1 VLQSPLGELA
11 LTSTLMTSNLSCGFL
26 ILRLTQAEFQMKP
39 IESIFLP
46 KTKWYC
52 NRRFEKSMLIC
63 TDIFSMALAFIVAVM
78 LAAPFHGHSTFSSEA
93 WEPALSSGSLQ
104 IYSVLILL
112 SVGVFWG
119 KGHYSKRKPFA
130 NEIKDILKVTLA
142 VAALDVVLLFLAKLQ
157 FSRATVLIT
166 WGLVPLTLATIR
178 WIAKRTL
185 MAAGGW
191 NRPMV
196 IIGWGENAVET
207 ALAFKDEP
215 LMGLKLAAFLVP
227 VDKNKLVHDIK
238 DQHGNLIPSISLGK
252 DLVQT
257 LKHLGNPHVVLAMEQ
272 GGIDSYQDM
281 VQQLSRH
288 NNDVQLVPS
297 LRGLPLYGMEANHFF
312 AHEVLILTM
321 RNNLA
326 RRLPR
331 LIKRCF
337 DLAMSLTVLLLGLPI
352 FLFIAFKV
360 SQSGRPIFFGHT
372 RVGQH
377 NRPFK
382 CYKFRTMAPNADK
395 LLADLLANSAEAR
408 AEWERD
414 FKLKNDP
421 RITPIGKF
429 LRKTSLDEI
438 PQLWN
443 VLKGDMSLVGPRP
456 VVTAELER
464 YGNQVDYYLEAKP
477 GVTGLWQISGR
488 NDVSYD
494 TRVYLDAWYVK
505 NWSLFNDI
513 VILLRTV
520 KVIFRKDGAY

>member
-1 VLQSPLGELA
+1 
-11 LTSTLMTSNLSCGFL
+11 
-26 ILRLTQAEFQMKP
+26 MKP

-46 KTKWYC
+46 KVKWYC
-52 NRRFEKSMLIC
+52 NRRFEKSALIL
-63 TDIFSMALAFIVAVM
+63 TDIVSMSLAFAVAVII
-78 LAAPFHGHSTFSSEA
+78 AAPFHGHGLFSSES
-93 WEPALSSGSLQ
+93 WLPALNSGSLQ
-104 IYSVLILL
+104 IYLVLILF
-112 SVGVFWG
+112 SVAIYWG

-130 NEIKDILKVTLA
+130 NEVKDVLKVGLSI
-142 VAALDVVLLFLAKLQ
+142 AALDVASLFLAKQQ
-157 FSRATVLIT
+157 FSRAIVLVNWT
-166 WGLVPLTLATIR
+166 AMPLLLLGTR
-178 WIAKRTL
+178 WIVKRALIAT
-185 MAAGGW
+185 GGW
-191 NRPMV
+191 IRPMV
-196 IIGWGENAVET
+196 IVGWGENAVET

-215 LMGLKLAAFLVP
+215 LMGLKLVAFLIP
-227 VDKNKLVHDIK
+227 AGKEKLVHQIK
-238 DQHGNLIPSISLGK
+238 DKHGNLVPSISLGT
-252 DLVQT
+252 DPLQT

-272 GGIDSYQDM
+272 GGVDAYQDLI
-281 VQQLSRH
+281 QQLSRH
-288 NNDVQLVPS
+288 NNDVQLVPT

-312 AHEVLILTM
+312 AHEVLILTV

-326 RRLPR
+326 RRLPQ

-337 DLAMSLTVLLLGLPI
+337 DLVVSFSVLVLGFPL
-352 FLFIAFKV
+352 FAFIAFKV

-395 LLADLLANSAEAR
+395 LLADLLASSAEAR
-408 AEWERD
+408 AEWEKD

-421 RITPIGKF
+421 RITPIGHF

-456 VVTAELER
+456 IVNAELER
-464 YGNQVDYYLEAKP
+464 YGSQVDYYLEAKP

>member
-1 VLQSPLGELA
+1 MS
-11 LTSTLMTSNLSCGFL
+11 
-26 ILRLTQAEFQMKP
+26 
-39 IESIFLP
+39 
-46 KTKWYC
+46 
-52 NRRFEKSMLIC
+52 
-63 TDIFSMALAFIVAVM
+63 LAFVIAVM
-78 LAAPFHGHSTFSSEA
+78 IAAPFHGNSPLASEA
-93 WEPALSSGSLQ
+93 WMPAVISGSLQ
-104 IYSVLILL
+104 IYALLVLL
-112 SVGVFWG
+112 SVAIFWG

-130 NEIKDILKVTLA
+130 NEIKDIIKIVLGI
-142 VAALDVVLLFLAKLQ
+142 AALDVVLLFLGKLE
-157 FSRATVLIT
+157 FSRATVLINWT
-166 WGLVPLTLATIR
+166 VLPFAMVAVR

-185 MAAGGW
+185 AAAGGW
-191 NRPMV
+191 IRPMV

-207 ALAFKDEP
+207 ALAFKGES
-215 LMGLKLAAFLVP
+215 LMGLKLVAFLVP
-227 VDKNKLVHDIK
+227 AGKDKLVHDLK
-238 DQHGNLIPSISLGK
+238 DKHGNLIPAISFGK
-252 DLVQT
+252 DPVQI
-257 LKHLGNPHVVLAMEQ
+257 LKQLGNPHVVLAMEQ
-272 GGIDSYQDM
+272 GGVDAYQDLI
-281 VQQLSRH
+281 QQISRH
-288 NNDVQLVPS
+288 SNDMQLVPA

-312 AHEVLILTM
+312 AHEVLVLTM

-326 RRLPR
+326 RRLPQ

-337 DLAMSLTVLLLGLPI
+337 DLSVSLLVLLLGSPV

-395 LLADLLANSAEAR
+395 LLADLLATSAEAR
-408 AEWERD
+408 AEWARD

-421 RITPIGKF
+421 RITPIGHF

-464 YGNQVDYYLEAKP
+464 YGNQVDYYLEARP

>member
-1 VLQSPLGELA
+1 
-11 LTSTLMTSNLSCGFL
+11 
-26 ILRLTQAEFQMKP
+26 MKP
-39 IESIFLP
+39 IESIFLS

-52 NRRFEKSMLIC
+52 SRRFEKAFLIS
-63 TDIFSMALAFIVAVM
+63 TDIVAMGFAFAIAVM
-78 LAAPFHGHSTFSSEA
+78 IAAPFHGKAVFASES
-93 WEPALSSGSLQ
+93 WLPVFNSGSLQ
-104 IYSVLILL
+104 IYSVLVLL
-112 SVGVFWG
+112 SVAVFWG
-119 KGHYSKRKPFA
+119 KGHYSKRKPVA
-130 NEIKDILKVTLA
+130 NETKDILKVILSI
-142 VAALDVVLLFLAKLQ
+142 AALDVAFLFLAKLE
-157 FSRATVLIT
+157 FSRAIVLINWT
-166 WGLVPLTLATIR
+166 IVPIALVSIR
-178 WIAKRTL
+178 WMAKRTL
-185 MAAGGW
+185 MAIGGW
-191 NRPMV
+191 VRPMV
-196 IIGWGENAVET
+196 IIGWGENAIET

-215 LMGLKLAAFLVP
+215 LMGLRLAAFLVP
-227 VDKNKLVHDIK
+227 AGKAKLVHDIK
-238 DQHGNLIPSISLGK
+238 DKQGNLIPAISLGK
-252 DLVQT
+252 DPVQT
-257 LKHLGNPHVVLAMEQ
+257 LRQLGNPHVVMAMEQ
-272 GGIDSYQDM
+272 GGVDAYQDM
-281 VQQLSRH
+281 IQHLSRH
-288 NNDVQLVPS
+288 NNDVQLVPA

-337 DLAMSLTVLLLGLPI
+337 DLVVSMLVLLLGSPL

-377 NRPFK
+377 NQSFK

-414 FKLKNDP
+414 FKLKDDP
-421 RITPIGKF
+421 RITPIGHF

-513 VILLRTV
+513 VILLKTV
-520 KVIFRKDGAY
+520 RVILRKDGAY